1 MASAT
6 ASRSPPEATIYA
18 RVGGV
23 IRIVE
28 PFKVSTNRMTTT
40 WRSLRDDL
48 DPLLSLRRNRQPVN
62 QIDRRAMRV
71 TGGFRS
77 CGSPQAA

>member
-23 IRIVE
+23 IRIVV
-28 PFKVSTNRMTTT
+28 PFKVSSNRMTTT

-48 DPLLSLRRNRQPVN
+48 ALSSHF
-62 QIDRRAMRV
+62 AA
-71 TGGFRS
+71 T
-77 CGSPQAA
+77 GSP

>member
-40 WRSLRDDL
+40 WAIAS
-48 DPLLSLRRNRQPVN
+48 
-62 QIDRRAMRV
+62 
-71 TGGFRS
+71 
-77 CGSPQAA
+77 